1 MRSLCLLKVFSEG
14 MNYKELPEP
23 LFKDLNLMKLFN
35 GNFRS
40 ELEYCCEEEELDALS
55 MFSVTIL
62 YDGVTWNI
70 SSRSEAIMLVHCCH
84 FCNVFQPDL
93 YELAVTEGEPV
104 TAFTP
109 FAQVTEW
116 IGQMEDDYCKRHQAL
131 EMKMSVDIQKDGR
144 CGKITFHGAGDLY
157 RFKGTMRVH
166 FTLVGTRVMDQYGN
180 SFCNREDSLETMD
193 FFNKLLES
201 EG

>member
-1 MRSLCLLKVFSEG
+1 MLLVLNVKWQHLLIEFTIHTSPLCLLKVSSEG
-14 MNYKELPEP
+14 MNYKELPVP
-23 LFKDLNLMKLFN
+23 LVKDLNLMKLFN

-93 YELAVTEGEPV
+93 YELGS
-104 TAFTP
+104 
-109 FAQVTEW
+109 
-116 IGQMEDDYCKRHQAL
+116 H
-131 EMKMSVDIQKDGR
+131 
-144 CGKITFHGAGDLY
+144 
-157 RFKGTMRVH
+157 
-166 FTLVGTRVMDQYGN
+166 
-180 SFCNREDSLETMD
+180 
-193 FFNKLLES
+193 
-201 EG
+201 